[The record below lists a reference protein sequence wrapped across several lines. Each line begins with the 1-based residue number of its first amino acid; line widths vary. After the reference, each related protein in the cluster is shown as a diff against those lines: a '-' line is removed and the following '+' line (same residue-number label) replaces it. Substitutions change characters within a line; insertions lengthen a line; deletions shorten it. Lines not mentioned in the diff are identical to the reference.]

1 MPRFFFH
8 VYDEADVRDDEGL
21 FLSGPDAA
29 RAAALS
35 GARAMICEQVHQG
48 RVHLR
53 HRIEVE
59 DEAGGQVLVLPF
71 GEAIEISA

>member
-8 VYDEADVRDDEGL
+8 VYDDVVVRDDEGL
-21 FLSGPDAA
+21 VLPDRDAA

-35 GARAMICEQVHQG
+35 GARAMICDQVRSG
-48 RVHLR
+48 RVYLA

-59 DEAGGQVLVLPF
+59 DETGAQVLVLPF
-71 GEAIEISA
+71 GDAIEISS